1 MADGTLRFDTRI
13 DDSGFVEGIKKLSS
27 KQIKLQN
34 EIKKTQ
40 MEMTKLE
47 QAIKQMESAKVPT
60 EEYKAIQAQIAE
72 AQKKL
77 NGYLETEQ
85 RMKDTGVNTQSRAW
99 QNLQWKIEDARN
111 ALRAA
116 KADLA
121 ALEASGGAFVTGGD
135 PTKLA
140 DMRAKYDLLGGKLS
154 EYQARLA
161 EVTAKEEQN
170 ATSGSRVSRALGM
183 IASAA
188 SRAWSGMQSLG
199 NVMTSTFRKTGQLM
213 AGVMRFAKS
222 AILNLRKMTSIFS
235 FGNKI
240 TNKFSSG
247 MSRVLR
253 SLILYRGILKILRNF
268 IQTTWTALK
277 TNEQFTS
284 SLSKIKG
291 NLYTAFQPIIDAA
304 MPAINT
310 LMSGLVKLT
319 GYLAQFTSMLFGRTV
334 KASQAAAKAQYKQAQ
349 AMEDA
354 SKSANNQLSSIDK
367 LNNIV
372 ENKTGSDSGKVQPNF
387 TYDIETS
394 ENVTDFVDKLKQA
407 WENADFSEIGKIIAG
422 KINDA
427 LKSINWENIQ
437 LATQKL
443 ARSIYT
449 GINGYI
455 NEFDWQA
462 WGATIGKGIN
472 TAVNFANDL
481 LKGTDWSALGVGMG
495 TKLQSIFDTIDWNA
509 LGMLLANGLNS
520 ISKYINSFYE
530 SADWTGFGSK
540 VATSLNTAISNINW
554 SNVGQALSN
563 GLNIAIRSAYG
574 FITTFDWSAL
584 GAGIGTNLQSIFD
597 TIDWNALGMLLANGL
612 NSISKYINSFY
623 ESADWTGF
631 GSKIATSLNTS
642 ISNINWS
649 NVGQALSNG
658 LNIAIRTAYGF
669 ITTFD
674 WSGLGQGVADSIN
687 KFMSNTDWTKLAKG
701 ASSLASGLLN
711 TVTTAIRE
719 IDWQAIGN
727 TIGDMISNIDWLELA
742 ESVIDLLVSAFNGLV
757 SLIFGI
763 GETIAENIME
773 GLSNGISLSEI
784 IKNAGKWIKDHI
796 FSPIIN
802 NIKKLFGIHS
812 PSTVMEGIGRN
823 IIQGMINGITSL
835 VENVKTKFNKL
846 VEDIKKFF
854 ENLPTWFRNKF
865 TDALNKIKEVFG
877 ITAVKTHFSNVWDGI
892 KSCFSKVSDW
902 FKDTFTKAWTN
913 VKNVFSTGGK
923 IYDGIKE
930 GIGDTF
936 KAVVNKLIDG
946 INTII
951 AVPFNAINGMLNK
964 IRNVSILGFEPFK
977 SFWGENP
984 LKVPQIPK
992 LATGTVVPA
1001 NYGEFLAI
1009 LGDNKREAEVVSP
1022 LSTMKQALK
1031 EVIQEMGGSGAGTI
1045 NLNVYLSGKQI
1056 HSEVVRVDQE
1066 YRAQTGKSAFAY

>member
-85 RMKDTGVNTQSRAW
+85 RMKDTGVSTQSRAW

-111 ALRAA
+111 TLRAA

-161 EVTAKEEQN
+161 EVSAKEEQN

-199 NVMTSTFRKTGQLM
+199 NVMTSTFRKMGQLM
-213 AGVMRFAKS
+213 AGVMRLAKS

-240 TNKFSSG
+240 TNKFGSG

-334 KASQAAAKAQYKQAQ
+334 KASQAAAKAQYEQAQ

-372 ENKTGSDSGKVQPNF
+372 ENETGSDSGKVQPNF

-437 LATQKL
+437 SAAQKL
-443 ARSIYT
+443 AKSVYT

-481 LKGTDWSALGVGMG
+481 LTGTDWSALGAGMG

-540 VATSLNTAISNINW
+540 VATSLNTSISNINW
-554 SNVGQALSN
+554 ANVGQALSN
-563 GLNIAIRSAYG
+563 GLNIAIR
-574 FITTFDWSAL
+574 I
-584 GAGIGTNLQSIFD
+584 
-597 TIDWNALGMLLANGL
+597 
-612 NSISKYINSFY
+612 
-623 ESADWTGF
+623 
-631 GSKIATSLNTS
+631 
-642 ISNINWS
+642 
-649 NVGQALSNG
+649 
-658 LNIAIRTAYGF
+658 AYGF

-701 ASSLASGLLN
+701 ASSLALGLLN
-711 TVTTAIRE
+711 TVTTAIRK

-727 TIGDMISNIDWLELA
+727 TIGDMISNIDWLGLA
-742 ESVIDLLVSAFNGLV
+742 GSIIDLLVSAFNGLV

-763 GETIAENIME
+763 GETIGRNIME

-812 PSTVMEGIGRN
+812 PSTVMEGIGKN
-823 IIQGMINGITSL
+823 IMQGMINGITSL

-865 TDALNKIKEVFG
+865 TDALNKIKEVFD

-936 KAVVNKLIDG
+936 KAVVNRLIDG

-1001 NYGEFLAI
+1001 NYGEFLAV

-1022 LSTMKQALK
+1022 LSTMKQAFK
-1031 EVIQEMGGSGAGTI
+1031 EAIAEMGGVGVDTI
-1045 NLNVYLSGKQI
+1045 NLNVFLSGKQI
-1056 HSEVVRVDQE
+1056 HSEVVRIDRE
-1066 YRAQTGKSAFAY
+1066 YKAQTGRSAFSY